1 MEKPLWQQDANI
13 CLSTKGRKTD
23 TSTATDSAVVGGG
36 TSTLERVS
44 WIRKIV

>member
-23 TSTATDSAVVGGG
+23 TSTATDSAVVGEGG
-36 TSTLERVS
+36 TLERVS